1 MTALAPVPQRRP
13 RAFIYGRLSVAKDAS
28 NYRHNVETPI
38 ERQVRDILDWCR
50 RENVED
56 FKSYADDGY
65 SGWTGKRRPN
75 FEELL
80 SDVEALAE
88 PGDVVVCW
96 KLDRLTRNRKDLHR
110 LWETCET
117 AGVRLVSVTQ
127 GLDSAA
133 PMVGELLTSVL
144 GLMAK
149 WEVDNTSERVKNFIK
164 ADKAAAERDGRLWNW
179 GRRPFGWTPGGIAP
193 LTQEAVDVLKAESR
207 LTWTVKRKPP
217 GGGPRVEVET
227 PIVPEADYVLAA
239 GLRLADGDSLRS
251 IQMDWA
257 AQGILTTTG
266 HPWDTGSLRKVMLAP
281 RNEAVLG
288 PDLHAL
294 VRAILTDPARR
305 KNRGSDRVHLLSG
318 TLDCGACQNQLKSHV
333 SQRVAPEY
341 VCPSG
346 LNSNGRR
353 GCGRVCRSTESV
365 DELVKGDL
373 FYRLGCLKVEAAL
386 ASAPADDGQ
395 RALLAEQQAKDAR
408 YKQLAER
415 LGDRQAN
422 PDIDIENDS
431 EAAGLMRAMDKL
443 KVRLLEIEPQLASK
457 REQTRQSRSPLLKEA
472 LKLAEHREKL
482 EAFWDSL
489 DVQQRHDLL
498 VVAGF
503 VRGRLSPGKPRA
515 RHLDPFTFERRW
527 RKWNGDV
534 ESRWGLS
541 PGSQAQPPRTRAE
554 SAAEQQ
560 GRYICQCGCG
570 RPILLRP
577 HHFNKGA
584 SVPGLIRGHNPGGWS
599 TKRRSSRN

>member
-1 MTALAPVPQRRP
+1 MTALAALPQRRP
-13 RAFIYGRLSVAKDAS
+13 KAFIYGRLSVAKDAS

-38 ERQVRDILDWCR
+38 ERQVRDVLDWCR

-110 LWETCET
+110 LWETCEA

-193 LTQEAVDVLKAESR
+193 LTHEAVDVLKAEGRS
-207 LTWTVKRKPP
+207 TWTVKRKPP

-239 GLRLADGDSLRS
+239 GLRLADGGSLRS
-251 IQMDWA
+251 IQTDWA

-266 HPWDTGSLRKVMLAP
+266 HPWDTGSLRKVMLAR
-281 RNEAVLG
+281 RNEAILG

-318 TLDCGACQNQLKSHV
+318 TLDCGACENQLKSHV

-346 LNSNGRR
+346 LNSNGHR

-395 RALLAEQQAKDAR
+395 RALLAEQQAKLAR
-408 YKQLAER
+408 YNQLAKLLAKRRED
-415 LGDRQAN
+415 LDVD
-422 PDIDIENDS
+422 PENDP
-431 EAAGLMRAMDKL
+431 EAQSFVDGMNSI

-472 LKLAEHREKL
+472 LKLAEHRGKL

-489 DVQQRHDLL
+489 DVQQRHELL

-503 VRGRLSPGKPRA
+503 VRGRLFPGKPRA

-527 RKWNGDV
+527 RKRNGDV
-534 ESRWGLS
+534 ESRSGPS
-541 PGSQAQPPRTRAE
+541 PGLQAQPPRTRAE
-554 SAAEQQ
+554 LAAEQQ
-560 GRYICQCGCG
+560 GRYICRCGCG

-599 TKRRSSRN
+599 TKRRSSRS